1 MPQIAGYQNIKI
13 DGSDAESSAKPYIK
27 ITYSVTTDGVEQ
39 PNCTYFY
46 NLAKAFGLSE
56 DLAFNEGWQN
66 NLTITIT
73 PTEIKFDG
81 KVAVWDNNKTKDD
94 FTIQ

>member
-1 MPQIAGYQNIKI
+1 
-13 DGSDAESSAKPYIK
+13 
-27 ITYSVTTDGVEQ
+27 
-39 PNCTYFY
+39 
-46 NLAKAFGLSE
+46 LAKAFGLSG